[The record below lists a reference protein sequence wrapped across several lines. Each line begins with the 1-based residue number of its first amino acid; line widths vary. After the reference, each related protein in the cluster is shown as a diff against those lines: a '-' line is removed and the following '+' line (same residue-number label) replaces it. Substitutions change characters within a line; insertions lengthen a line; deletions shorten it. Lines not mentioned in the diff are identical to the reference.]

1 MPRVGRTTFGLHRY
15 GPVLRAP
22 GARRI
27 ALGALVAR
35 SGQIG
40 LGLASLLAVR
50 QATGSYGA
58 AGTALGASALAVG
71 LGRVAQGRVADR
83 VGTARVLVVACVSH
97 AAAGLLFL
105 AALEQ
110 HAGSL
115 VLVALTGL
123 LGASIPAVAAIT
135 RTLWTA
141 LLPEPEHRTPAHTI
155 DSALTELSAMIGP
168 AIAGVLTATT
178 SPATAVIAM
187 AALGIGG
194 GLTVA
199 TVRDVGIARGARAG
213 ERGALAG
220 PLAAPIL
227 TLVVIGVMVGA
238 LELAVPAFADD
249 HDQLAAS
256 GLLIALW
263 GSGSIVSGLLY
274 GAHHW
279 RPRPEVRLVACLAL
293 MTAGNALL
301 PLAGSLAAMAMLL
314 VLAGIAFTPAV
325 TTLYV
330 VVDHRVPHERK
341 TEAFAWVTS
350 AMPGGI
356 ALGTSVGGW
365 AVSLAGASAA
375 FRLTVASSALGLGL
389 ALWLARA
396 HSSQAQLLA
405 G

>member
-1 MPRVGRTTFGLHRY
+1 
-15 GPVLRAP
+15 
-22 GARRI
+22 
-27 ALGALVAR
+27 
-35 SGQIG
+35 
-40 LGLASLLAVR
+40 
-50 QATGSYGA
+50 
-58 AGTALGASALAVG
+58 
-71 LGRVAQGRVADR
+71 
-83 VGTARVLVVACVSH
+83 
-97 AAAGLLFL
+97 
-105 AALEQ
+105 
-110 HAGSL
+110 
-115 VLVALTGL
+115 
-123 LGASIPAVAAIT
+123 
-135 RTLWTA
+135 
-141 LLPEPEHRTPAHTI
+141 
-155 DSALTELSAMIGP
+155 
-168 AIAGVLTATT
+168 
-178 SPATAVIAM
+178 
-187 AALGIGG
+187 
-194 GLTVA
+194 
-199 TVRDVGIARGARAG
+199 
-213 ERGALAG
+213 
-220 PLAAPIL
+220 
-227 TLVVIGVMVGA
+227 
-238 LELAVPAFADD
+238 
-249 HDQLAAS
+249 
-256 GLLIALW
+256 
-263 GSGSIVSGLLY
+263 VSGLLY

-301 PLAGSLAAMAMLL
+301 PLAGSLATMAMLL